1 MHLCS
6 LISLPSP
13 SAASLVRNPQSHISS
28 SHVPRRT
35 SYCTWWR
42 SDPKEGG
49 TRVECKHGDGSCPG
63 RGALGKVFSLVSL
76 KFCLF
81 LLSHPNTYKVS
92 MALRNREYSYRD
104 DLLKTRG
111 IETGC
116 SVPKRKPRRGPA
128 QTARSTAVASVPL
141 CPCLPGITFPGKP

>member
-1 MHLCS
+1 MY
-6 LISLPSP
+6 PEGP
-13 SAASLVRNPQSHISS
+13 HISTGRS
-28 SHVPRRT
+28 
-35 SYCTWWR
+35 TWWR

-49 TRVECKHGDGSCPG
+49 TRVECKHGDGPCPG
-63 RGALGKVFSLVSL
+63 RGALGKVFSLVLL

-116 SVPKRKPRRGPA
+116 SVPQRKPRRGPA
-128 QTARSTAVASVPL
+128 LTARSTTVASVPL
-141 CPCLPGITFPGKP
+141 CPCLPGVTFPGKHHDPA